1 MKNKQAFT
9 LVELIVVITIL
20 AILWTIAFISL
31 QWYARDARD
40 SVRVADLK
48 SIEKWLEFLLLTDSK
63 LPKPESSIN
72 IVASGTT
79 IYYQWYAWETVLWKI
94 SVHGKAKDPL
104 DDIHYTYMTDTNLRN
119 YQLLWFSEWSD
130 VLAYNKNILNQTNAA
145 DYSERYW
152 IVRWKE
158 LWIIT
163 DANNT
168 PVQDIE
174 TTEIV
179 LDWTN
184 SWTLYRAH
192 INNWKTYSFSWHVLT
207 HKLYTLSKPSIYWP
221 PRDCPD
227 WFIPSWWDSYFNQL
241 WFCVA
246 QYEMSYEDADTA
258 NSCNTQYPDACINS
272 EYWSTV
278 RYIHWKTI
286 VSQTWKYPIANI
298 TQSQAIFA
306 CESMWEWYHL
316 ITNNEWMAVARNIE
330 LEKENW
336 SWSNVWEWNLY
347 NWVSSDTTLGC
358 YLNWWNDESR
368 IYGTKTWA
376 WEATCNLRRKHI
388 LSNWQYIWDL
398 SWNVE
403 EHVNWANTLD
413 WSSYDTMN
421 ANPCWTLWTNSRNRY
436 SYTNWIWD
444 TNLQCEFINGYT
456 YSGLWPI
463 IPNLNISNG
472 IWRVYSYK
480 DNNTTVNRVFN
491 RGGSLSSSSAGIY
504 GLNLSNYSLSQ
515 YAFLG
520 FRCAYIKQ

>member
-1 MKNKQAFT
+1 MCKHKKAFT

-168 PVQDIE
+168 PVQEIE

-192 INNWKTYSFSWHVLT
+192 INNWKTYSFSWHILT

-227 WFIPSWWDSYFNQL
+227 WFIASWWDSAFNQL

-246 QYEMSYEDADTA
+246 AYEMSYDETWAQDVLDGW
-258 NSCNTQYPDACINS
+258 NTRKYYES
-272 EYWSTV
+272 
-278 RYIHWKTI
+278 KTP
-286 VSQTWKYPIANI
+286 VSMPNRLPVTLLTSI
-298 TQSQAIFA
+298 QAIEQ
-306 CESMWEWYHL
+306 CQKMWDWYHL
-316 ITNNEWMAVARNIE
+316 ITNKERMTLARQIE
-330 LEKENW
+330 FNTENW
-336 SWSNVWEWNLY
+336 SSWIVWNWY
-347 NWVSSDTTLGC
+347 IPNWVSSETTNNHWC
-358 YLNWWNDESR
+358 SWKQWDSEWNN
-368 IYGTKTWA
+368 TAKWA
-376 WEATCNLRRKHI
+376 WITWSDCSWTNRNRLK
-388 LSNWQYIWDL
+388 LYNWEYIYDL
-398 SWNVE
+398 SWNTRE
-403 EHVNWANTLD
+403 QIN
-413 WSSYDTMN
+413 
-421 ANPCWTLWTNSRNRY
+421 WTNDINSIDWAIPDWDVCWASGRFSWSWNDG
-436 SYTNWIWD
+436 TTLCNFQIWYPKD
-444 TNLQCEFINGYT
+444 LY
-456 YSGLWPI
+456 WPI
-463 IPNLNISNG
+463 LNIDAYNG
-472 IWRVYSYK
+472 IGRVNSYAGTGRAFIRG
-480 DNNTTVNRVFN
+480 DGAADYGNAGVF
-491 RGGSLSSSSAGIY
+491 SLYLSIAS
-504 GLNLSNYSLSQ
+504 NLPHSGQ
-515 YAFLG
+515 G

>member
-1 MKNKQAFT
+1 MNKHKQAFT

-168 PVQDIE
+168 PVQEIE

-192 INNWKTYSFSWHVLT
+192 INNWKTYSFSWYILT

-227 WFIPSWWDSYFNQL
+227 WFIPSWWDSAFNQL

-246 QYEMSYEDADTA
+246 AYEMSYDETWVADVTWFTDR
-258 NSCNTQYPDACINS
+258 NTRKYFESKTPVSMPNRLPITEIN
-272 EYWSTV
+272 
-278 RYIHWKTI
+278 
-286 VSQTWKYPIANI
+286 QP
-298 TQSQAIFA
+298 QAIA
-306 CESMWEWYHL
+306 HCQKIWAHL
-316 ITNNEWMAVARNIE
+316 ITNNEWMSLARQIE
-330 LEKENW
+330 FNPENW
-336 SWSNVWEWNLY
+336 SSWIVWDWYIPNWVWNETANNHWCSWKQWDSEWNNTDKWAWITWSDCSWTNRNILKLY
-347 NWVSSDTTLGC
+347 NWE
-358 YLNWWNDESR
+358 Y
-368 IYGTKTWA
+368 IY
-376 WEATCNLRRKHI
+376 
-388 LSNWQYIWDL
+388 DL
-398 SWNVE
+398 SWNVS
-403 EHVNWANTLD
+403 EHVNLTNDINSIDWVIPNWNACWANARYSWFWNDWNALCNFQNWYTKALYWPILDINANNGIGRLLWGTASNRILIRSSDAEFGSFWGIFTLD
-413 WSSYDTMN
+413 T
-421 ANPCWTLWTNSRNRY
+421 
-436 SYTNWIWD
+436 YT
-444 TNLQCEFINGYT
+444 
-456 YSGLWPI
+456 
-463 IPNLNISNG
+463 
-472 IWRVYSYK
+472 
-480 DNNTTVNRVFN
+480 
-491 RGGSLSSSSAGIY
+491 SSSQIY
-504 GLNLSNYSLSQ
+504 SFFS
-515 YAFLG
+515 
-520 FRCAYIKQ
+520 FRCTY